1 MADVVSD
8 AQLNRQDRRDRRDA
22 SNGFDGEVAIVT
34 GGASGIGRASASL
47 LASRGARVVI
57 ADVDEARA
65 RQVAAS
71 IASAGGEAI
80 VEPVDLSSLEG
91 LEALAERTAER
102 FGRIDILANVAAIFP
117 AASFMKTSADAW
129 ERIIGID
136 LKAVFFLTQAV
147 ARTMIERKRGA
158 IVNVA
163 SGAAFRPVPGMSVY
177 SAAKGG
183 IVALS
188 RTIAHEL
195 APHHIRVN
203 VVAPGHTASETVR
216 AQQSQQQLDALAQ
229 GLLPGRWMEPEEV
242 AEAIVF
248 LASPA
253 ASGMS
258 GAVINVNGGDFMPH

>member
-1 MADVVSD
+1 MAHAVSD
-8 AQLNRQDRRDRRDA
+8 ATRSDGLDGLDR
-22 SNGFDGEVAIVT
+22 FDGEVAIVT
-34 GGASGIGRASASL
+34 GGANGIGRASASL
-47 LASRGARVVI
+47 FASRGARVVI

-65 RQVAAS
+65 REVAES

-80 VEPVDLSSLEG
+80 VEPVDLSSLAG
-91 LEALAERTAER
+91 LEALAERTSER
-102 FGRIDILANVAAIFP
+102 FGRIDILANVAAIYP
-117 AASFMKTSADAW
+117 PASFMKTSADAW

-136 LKAVFFLTQAV
+136 LKAVYFLTQAV
-147 ARTMIERKRGA
+147 ARRMIEQNQGA

-183 IVALS
+183 LVAMT

-195 APHHIRVN
+195 ARHHIRVN
-203 VVAPGHTASETVR
+203 IVAPGHTASETVR
-216 AQQSQQQLDALAQ
+216 AQRSQQQLDALAE

-248 LASPA
+248 LASRA

-258 GAVINVNGGDFMPH
+258 GAVIHVNGGDFMPH

>member
-1 MADVVSD
+1 MSERA
-8 AQLNRQDRRDRRDA
+8 R
-22 SNGFDGEVAIVT
+22 FDGEVAIVT

-47 LASRGARVVI
+47 FASQGARVVI
-57 ADVDEARA
+57 ADVDEAKA
-65 RQVAAS
+65 RQVASS
-71 IASAGGEAI
+71 IAADAGEVV
-80 VEPVDLSSLEG
+80 VEPVDLTSLRD
-91 LEALAERTAER
+91 LEALVERTAER

-117 AASFMKTSADAW
+117 AASFMNTSPDAW
-129 ERIIGID
+129 ERIIDID

-147 ARTMIERKRGA
+147 ARKMIEQNRGA

-183 IVALS
+183 IVAMS

-195 APHHIRVN
+195 ARHHIRVN

-216 AQQSQQQLDALAQ
+216 AQMSQQELDAVAK
-229 GLLPGRWMEPEEV
+229 GLLAGRWLEPEEV

-248 LASPA
+248 LASSA
-253 ASGMS
+253 ASGMT
-258 GAVINVNGGDFMPH
+258 GAVINVNGGDLMPH